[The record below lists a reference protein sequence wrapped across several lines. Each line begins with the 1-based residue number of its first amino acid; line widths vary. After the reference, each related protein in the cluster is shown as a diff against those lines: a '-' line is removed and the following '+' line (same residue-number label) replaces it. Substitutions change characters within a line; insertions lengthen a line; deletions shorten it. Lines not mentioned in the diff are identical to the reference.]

1 MDSLF
6 IKKWVLQ
13 VIQHLEQDKSSGSG
27 DIYPQ
32 IMGAVADIIADWLAI
47 PFDMSLKLSRTT
59 TRREVQSLV

>member
-32 IMGAVADIIADWLAI
+32 IMGALADIIADWLAI
-47 PFDMSLKLSRTT
+47 PLDMSLKLSKTT
-59 TRREVQSLV
+59 TRLGRYNH